1 MPRSK
6 QRNPSRYWW
15 DTNLAGLSLLEAH
28 FTTHEY
34 PPHVH
39 EALVIAVTEDGGSK
53 IQSRGTIE
61 QATRATLF
69 VFNPMEPHAG
79 WMGCNDRWRYRAF
92 YLTQTAIGEL
102 ATSLGLE
109 NIPYFSS
116 NLSTDAD
123 LIDAFLRLHH
133 EIESGRDRLSTREL
147 YVLAF
152 GELFARHGSGKDR
165 IERGPRDHSR
175 LRMVRARMHDA
186 YAEELGLRELS
197 ANVGLTQFQ
206 LICLFKRLLG
216 LTPHAYLTHVRLCAA
231 CRELRHGAPIAQ
243 TALASGF
250 YDQSALT
257 RAFRRW
263 YGITPLQ
270 FATAALHPSGK
281 RPLHLAAGLAKT
293 SVGRRDR
300 MRRPS

>member
-6 QRNPSRYWW
+6 NRNLSRYWW
-15 DTNLAGLSLLEAH
+15 DADIAGLSLLQAD

-34 PPHVH
+34 PRHVH
-39 EALVIAVTEDGGSK
+39 EALVVAVTEDGGSK

-61 QATRATLF
+61 QASRATLF

-79 WMGCNDRWRYRAF
+79 WMGWNNRWRYRAF
-92 YLTQTAIGEL
+92 YLTQAAIDEL
-102 ATSLGLE
+102 AAALGLE
-109 NIPYFSS
+109 SMPYFTT
-116 NLSTDAD
+116 NLLVDHE

-133 EIESGRDRLSTREL
+133 AIEDSRDRSLAREL

-152 GELFARHGSGKDR
+152 GQLFARYGSGEDR
-165 IERGPRDHSR
+165 IERGPHDHTI
-175 LRMVRARMHDA
+175 LEAVRARMHEA
-186 YAEELGLRELS
+186 YDEELGLRELS
-197 ANVGLTQFQ
+197 AARGLTQFQ
-206 LICLFKRLLG
+206 VICLFKRMLG

-231 CRELRHGAPIAQ
+231 CRELRHGAAIAP
-243 TALASGF
+243 TALATGF

-270 FATAALHPSGK
+270 FATAA
-281 RPLHLAAGLAKT
+281 RAGLQRSRLCT
-293 SVGRRDR
+293 L
-300 MRRPS
+300 RPVSLRHRQAGGTA